1 MVLGKD
7 GYAQLKRIL
16 MNFLKNNFAHPQ
28 KVSLVRYRIG
38 LVMICVPI
46 LVGWLGPYFSEF
58 VFEAESLDMYIFIA
72 GDVLFVSGLFVLG
85 GEFWDKLHALF
96 RHDANVNIPSQ
107 EK

>member
-1 MVLGKD
+1 VDFREKGF
-7 GYAQLKRIL
+7 YSSYTP
-16 MNFLKNNFAHPQ
+16 PQ

-72 GDVLFVSGLFVLG
+72 GDLLFVSGCSCFG
-85 GEFWDKLHALF
+85 
-96 RHDANVNIPSQ
+96 ANFGISYMPYFDIMQ
-107 EK
+107 T